1 MSLPLILPALKAAI
15 GVAAP
20 TAKIASIASAVS
32 AGLSVASA
40 AAGYGQASAQAD
52 AQAATNANLKEIAR
66 QDMVDG
72 TDRINLRQSQ
82 EIEAATEQQIDHQN
96 AATRAVA
103 SAKVGASGSGVTGF
117 SVDALLGDLYGQH
130 ATNRDRINMNLD
142 NSIEQLDAERDALGT
157 NYSRT
162 VASLPSVQK
171 PSALSYGLQ
180 AGVGVLDAYK
190 DRLKARASDP
200 EADPTTTVN

>member
-1 MSLPLILPALKAAI
+1 MSLPLILPTLQAAM
-15 GVAAP
+15 GLAAP
-20 TAKIASIASAVS
+20 TAATASVASALS
-32 AGLSVASA
+32 AGLSIASA

-52 AQAATNANLKEIAR
+52 AQAATNANIKEIAR
-66 QDMVDG
+66 KDMVDG

-82 EIEAATEQQIDHQN
+82 EIEAATEQQVDHQN

-142 NSIEQLDAERDALGT
+142 NSIGQLDAERDALGT
-157 NYSRT
+157 NYTRT
-162 VASLPSVQK
+162 VSSLPSVQK
-171 PSALSYGLQ
+171 PSALGYGLQ
-180 AGVGVLDAYK
+180 VGVGVLDAYK
-190 DRLKARASDP
+190 DRLKARPNDTNIESP
-200 EADPTTTVN
+200 HTL

>member
-1 MSLPLILPALKAAI
+1 MSLPLILTTLKAAI
-15 GVAAP
+15 GLAAP
-20 TAKIASIASAVS
+20 TAQVASLASAVS

-52 AQAATNANLKEIAR
+52 AQAATNANITEIAR

-72 TDRINLRQSQ
+72 VDRINLRQSQ
-82 EIEAATEQQIDHQN
+82 EIAAATEQQVDHQN

-142 NSIEQLDAERDALGT
+142 NNVEQLGAEREALGT
-157 NYSRT
+157 NYTRT

-171 PSALSYGLQ
+171 PSAVGYGLQ
-180 AGVGVLDAYK
+180 AGIGVLDAYK
-190 DRLKARASDP
+190 DRLKARTDDLSSDLP
-200 EADPTTTVN
+200 KDP